1 MPLAPMRCQAC
12 GAEFD
17 HTNIL
22 KLQLGNSVRLVCPN
36 CKEPGPVF
44 TQGEEGMSRKYKITV
59 QEIKGDE

>member
-1 MPLAPMRCQAC
+1 MPLAPMVCQSC

-22 KLQLGNSVRLVCPN
+22 KLQLGESVRLVCPN

-44 TQGEEGMSRKYKITV
+44 MQPERDMTYTFI
-59 QEIKGDE
+59 IKDDE

>member
-1 MPLAPMRCQAC
+1 MPLAPMVCQYC

-22 KLQLGNSVRLVCPN
+22 KLTVMDELGESVRLVCPN

-44 TQGEEGMSRKYKITV
+44 QQVERDLTYVFKLGDGE
-59 QEIKGDE
+59 